1 MRRSIILIT
10 LAVIAALASSGKD
23 RLYIESFNIAA
34 GQTLQIPVLLL
45 NATAYSGLQTDL
57 YLPEGLSLDMN
68 DNDEY
73 IIDLTSRRDKSHTVA
88 SRRLDDGAI
97 RIYVTSVSTREFL
110 GNSGA
115 IMTLSITA
123 ASGFNGAA
131 VIALRNSVCAEAIGT
146 RHLLADEICE
156 VNAGMKFDVN
166 GDGEINIA
174 DINVITDIILGG
186 TVDELTRRRADVN
199 GDGEINI
206 ADINTVTDAI
216 LSK

>member
-1 MRRSIILIT
+1 MRRSIIMIT

-34 GQTLQIPVLLL
+34 GQTLQVPVLLL
-45 NATAYSGLQTDL
+45 NDTAYSGLQTDL

-88 SRRLDDGAI
+88 SRQLDDGAI

-123 ASGFNGAA
+123 SSGFNGAA

-206 ADINTVTDAI
+206 ADINAVTDAI

>member
-45 NATAYSGLQTDL
+45 NDTAYSGLQTDL

-88 SRRLDDGAI
+88 SRRLDDGA
-97 RIYVTSVSTREFL
+97 T
-110 GNSGA
+110 
-115 IMTLSITA
+115 
-123 ASGFNGAA
+123 
-131 VIALRNSVCAEAIGT
+131 
-146 RHLLADEICE
+146 
-156 VNAGMKFDVN
+156 
-166 GDGEINIA
+166 
-174 DINVITDIILGG
+174 
-186 TVDELTRRRADVN
+186 
-199 GDGEINI
+199 
-206 ADINTVTDAI
+206 
-216 LSK
+216 

>member
-45 NATAYSGLQTDL
+45 NDTAYSGLQTDL

-131 VIALRNSVCAEAIGT
+131 VIALRNSV
-146 RHLLADEICE
+146 ADEICE